1 MSEITIIIDNWGH
14 EELKEYLMS
23 LKGILDVEI
32 KNVEHEIK
40 SDEQLDIYLK
50 YDSSLITPKIIKME
64 ITLFLNITKIP
75 SILSFDKYPKFKT
88 SNYTIIRDDL
98 CCEYC
103 YKGAIEDLFE
113 IEGIETV
120 KGNFNEDYL
129 FKKYEESK
137 KITINIEYN
146 PNLLKAEDMKQIEL
160 KLNI

>member
-1 MSEITIIIDNWGH
+1 MSEITIIIDNWRH

-129 FKKYEESK
+129 FKKYEERE